1 LTPYPVNTYNVCG
14 GDNPAVPFLLFQM
27 PDLYVLSGGSMS
39 KIVKI
44 VPAILTEDPKALENM
59 VRQTQSF
66 TSYAQ
71 FDIMDGQFVPSR
83 SITAEHIAGLTVN
96 LNWEA
101 HLMVLNPEN
110 YVADF
115 QRAGAQK
122 IVFHYEA
129 TSSPREVISL
139 VRNLGLKA
147 GLAVNPETP
156 VAAIAP
162 LVRDVDS
169 VLFLSVNPGF
179 YGSKFIPEVLEKIV
193 AFHKAYPSLESGI
206 DGGIK
211 ESNIAMIARSGVD
224 VIYVGSAIFLQP
236 EPGESFRRLQ
246 TLAEANTPGQS

>member
-1 LTPYPVNTYNVCG
+1 
-14 GDNPAVPFLLFQM
+14 
-27 PDLYVLSGGSMS
+27 MS
-39 KIVKI
+39 QNIQT
-44 VPAILTEDPKALENM
+44 VPAILTDDPDALETM
-59 VRQTQSF
+59 VRQTETF

-83 SITAEHIAGLTVN
+83 SITCEHIARLSMK

-101 HLMVLNPEN
+101 HLMVLHPEA
-110 YVADF
+110 YLEDF

-129 TSSPREVISL
+129 TPSPREVISL
-139 VRNLGLKA
+139 VKNLGMRA

-156 VAAIAP
+156 LSAIAP
-162 LVRDVDS
+162 LASEVDS

-179 YGSKFIPEVLEKIV
+179 YGSKFIPEVLDKIA
-193 AFHKAYPSLESGI
+193 AFRSAQPNLEIGI

-211 ESNIAMIARSGVD
+211 EGNIVQIARTGVD

-236 EPGESFRRLQ
+236 EPGESYRRL
-246 TLAEANTPGQS
+246 LALARENARS